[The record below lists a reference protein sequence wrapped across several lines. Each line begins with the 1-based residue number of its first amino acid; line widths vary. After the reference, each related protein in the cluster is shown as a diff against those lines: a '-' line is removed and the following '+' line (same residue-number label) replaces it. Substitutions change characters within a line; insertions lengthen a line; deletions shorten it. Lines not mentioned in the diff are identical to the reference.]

1 MPSKK
6 KKWSS
11 TFDRRERQQEKSKE
25 SDESSKTR
33 EEGQAKSSPWTE
45 SPQASQPSG
54 GACGSS
60 ADQIRD
66 DKTTQDKQDHRGRYG
81 RKHPDGRRNKRQKR
95 HQGRENASVDTE
107 ATTESSQT
115 GTEKKTTPQAARSAT
130 QKASGG
136 SVDNGPVQRK
146 TRDDNVDKHS
156 KQVQGESR
164 EPGKGPMMASPFEKG
179 KRSGQIQAK
188 QARTPFPGNRDV
200 CSPSEQK
207 GQVPL
212 RGCLSGKTVLDLKML
227 KETKGAGIVQ
237 KLNESMVRFKHFLRS
252 EEEQYNSDEFIF
264 DLTCILERVCLEPI
278 DENVVKVLTALK
290 GSIFLK
296 SKIPCLLDRI
306 QDSVTLNDQESQR
319 KLIQYLIKIFT
330 QFLMPLPSSY
340 ADLPYEQLKLA
351 LDESSIDRKDEL
363 EKELEVFKQIRDN
376 VIIAERQ
383 KRGQRYTNMTGEKP
397 PNDFRDL
404 PICPTNKEMA
414 SQERPFLRKN
424 ISKGRYDDVEHYLDV
439 QFRLLREDFLEPLRE
454 GIYEITHN
462 VPKERRNQSMKC
474 YQGVRIVG
482 KEFTPSG
489 VIYKVQLHD
498 SKSSKAILAHS
509 KRLIFGSF
517 VCLSKDKFQTMLFA
531 TVANRDPKDVDEGKF
546 DIRFVED
553 QNVFGI
559 EKRQVQYQMAES
571 PAYFE
576 AYYHVLKGL
585 QELNEN
591 SMPFPKYLVECSAEV
606 GPPKYLRRDNN
617 QDPVCYD
624 LSKALAISHPA
635 KLQKVPVLQ
644 PEAWPPA
651 EELPLNISQLEALK
665 TGVTTEFSV
674 IQGPPGTG
682 KTYVGA
688 KIARCLLENRKQ
700 WDPKKASPMLMVCY
714 TNHALDQFL
723 EKVLEF
729 NQERGAIIRVGGRS
743 KSQSLEGCNLK
754 LFVKDNRQRDKR
766 FYIHWRFKDN
776 YKEMENVKKT
786 ILKADKEILEFRVLE
801 DGMIPL
807 HVDQLYRSRFPPN
820 TTTECRKTRN
830 TFKLWL
836 CNNSRLNDMN
846 PAPDGSTK
854 TNHTDGV
861 DGSILQEEDKSEG
874 EQSPDHFRQSF
885 DVHVTD
891 KPPQQKAGC
900 SDEVKVEEKH
910 ERHEDTTSREDEA
923 TRIQNQRRLVGEEEC
938 IRAIQLPNKGNCE
951 DEDDKDDNENGG
963 GWTKVE
969 CRNSSRRKRNED
981 RKDHTGR
988 GIHSTET
995 TSKKRGKKKE
1005 IDLTAD
1011 TSQIQEKLQN
1021 VSGMSDEEAMNVPNI
1036 WFLSEDERLRLYL
1049 YWAECYRDRL
1059 RMEVQGYERK
1069 HEQLCAELEEL
1080 RAEEEEEVIRKAT
1093 VVGMTTSGAA
1103 RYHSMLQ
1110 KIGPK
1115 IVIIEEAA
1123 EVMEAHIITS
1133 LSRDTNHVILIG
1145 DHKQLRPKATVYEL
1159 AQKYNLEISLFERMV
1174 MNSMDCK
1181 RLSIQHRMRPEI
1193 AALTKRFYDHEILD
1207 HETVC
1212 KFEDI
1217 VGITKNMFFVDHCQ
1231 LESLNGNLQSFSNPH
1246 EATFLKSLCMYLLQQ
1261 GYGRHQITIL
1271 TMYIGQ
1277 LLLLQEK
1284 MPRNQFEGIKICTVD
1299 NFQGEENDI
1308 ILLSLV
1314 RSNLEGRIG
1323 FLSESNRICVALSRA
1338 RKGFYCIGNLNMLRR
1353 QCQVWQGICN
1363 DLDATKAIGD
1373 TFELTCQRHKNMTS
1387 VRNPGDFPKFGG
1399 CSRMCGERLH
1409 CGHACDRPCHPSD
1422 AYHHDQCQ
1430 KACFNICPNEHQCT
1444 EVCHYPKRC
1453 PDCYHSML
1461 KTVPRCGHE
1470 QSIPCSVDPAAFSC
1484 LVKCEKVL
1492 PCGHKCR
1499 KKCGEVCTAKCKEKC
1514 LKSLPCGH
1522 SKEMACHRDPTSAEC
1537 NNDCKKVL
1545 ECGHPC
1551 KKRCKDECQCNEE
1564 IMIQLPCKHMRR
1576 VLCHKKHDSLQ
1587 CMERCRRILDCGHEC
1602 PGICFED
1609 CREDLCKV
1617 TVIKELPCGHQQSEP
1632 CNVDPKSAFC
1642 YNPCKR
1648 PLECGHKCPSVCGC
1662 PCKEVKCEEL
1672 CQTKCARGHACQKLC
1687 HLGRPCDAC
1696 MVVDSMPLPTCGH
1709 TVEKLCHIDPKSIR
1723 CDKPCQ
1729 RLRTCG
1735 HPCVSICSKK
1745 CEAQPCTLP
1754 TSKMLPCGHEV
1765 VLPCHK
1771 NLSKYKCT
1779 ERIEVNLP
1787 CGHKMHCECRVAQG
1801 AEKKPLCNEKVEKEL
1816 PCKHKATLPCHKK
1829 PDDCKCKKKVD
1840 VELSCGHTKSLVCF
1854 SLKKDLQNASCS
1866 VKTTRKLPC
1875 GHETLLRC
1883 YINPEE
1889 HSCQEEVQLT
1899 LSCGHEKLT
1908 TCSEMKNELT
1918 KGECNEVVTMK
1929 LPCGHEKQMTCSE
1942 RQKGNISDAPS
1953 DRFLLCEEEVQL
1965 VLSCGHRKL
1974 TSCSKMRNELA
1985 KDECNEKLTM
1995 KLPCGHEKK
2004 VECSQGRKGNIFC
2017 NAPCDRFLP
2026 CEHRC
2031 QKKCGENCAAFK
2043 CAVEV
2048 QKDLACGFHKV
2059 SCPCSEN
2066 VSQVVCK
2073 KRCQRRLS
2081 CGHVCQG
2088 KCAEECSQYKC
2099 NKKVLKPL
2107 NCAGGHSLQMK
2118 CSDNPG
2124 DVKCKEKCNRKLGCG
2139 HRCPGLCSEK
2149 CENMRCT
2156 HRIEDK
2162 FPCGHK
2168 MENVRCFQRKT
2179 ATCTAPC
2186 QRQKSSCKHRCKGVC
2201 GKDCSN
2207 YPCEEV
2213 VNKLLSCGHNIEMR
2227 CKHPIDEVQCPAE
2240 CKAKL
2245 PCGHYCTGKCYECQ
2259 ERGSHEFCQHQ
2270 CGRLLICLHR
2280 CNAACGEP
2288 CPPCNK
2294 KCAKSCPHGKCKR
2307 RCSQLCD
2314 SCTEPCKWRCP
2325 HYKCKN
2331 LCGEECDRPPCN
2343 APCPKKLPCQHPC
2356 IGLCGE
2362 NCPTLCAICNAKKLS
2377 STIAA
2382 KGSAKKEAMRC
2393 LQLLDCGHIISVE
2406 EMDAW
2411 MVRKLGDHVQLLQC
2425 PRCSTSITFSYRY
2438 GNIVK
2443 RMLKNVENVK
2453 TQIEQLEIEVSD
2465 AVIRLAKDIGAIQ
2478 KYDVKHRKSFE
2489 QANLDFVR
2497 SIQWKW
2503 NPFNLQRGNRSS
2515 VFKFTFKNHLMILQ
2529 QVTNTEDVLANIKA
2543 HREVS
2548 EPWKPAIKDAMNN
2561 IKEDL
2566 ENPELDLES
2575 LSQIHE
2581 QAKKFF
2587 LFSQVLKVQ
2596 DIALMHRISLSGNG
2610 VDRKMSAHI
2619 RFKKFLKGNDD
2630 ILDIDWLE
2638 TIVNLLRKE
2647 VKLEP
2652 LPIEAQDFTN
2662 FPGYRTDVWKLC
2674 EKGHAFCI
2682 RRIVRRGKSILV
2694 GSDGCTLCTVKESD

>member
-1 MPSKK
+1 
-6 KKWSS
+6 
-11 TFDRRERQQEKSKE
+11 
-25 SDESSKTR
+25 
-33 EEGQAKSSPWTE
+33 
-45 SPQASQPSG
+45 
-54 GACGSS
+54 
-60 ADQIRD
+60 
-66 DKTTQDKQDHRGRYG
+66 
-81 RKHPDGRRNKRQKR
+81 
-95 HQGRENASVDTE
+95 
-107 ATTESSQT
+107 
-115 GTEKKTTPQAARSAT
+115 
-130 QKASGG
+130 
-136 SVDNGPVQRK
+136 
-146 TRDDNVDKHS
+146 
-156 KQVQGESR
+156 
-164 EPGKGPMMASPFEKG
+164 
-179 KRSGQIQAK
+179 
-188 QARTPFPGNRDV
+188 
-200 CSPSEQK
+200 
-207 GQVPL
+207 
-212 RGCLSGKTVLDLKML
+212 ML

-489 VIYKVQLHD
+489 VIYKVQLQD
-498 SKSSKAILAHS
+498 SKFSKAILAHS

-517 VCLSKDKFQTMLFA
+517 VCLSKDNFQTMLFA
-531 TVANRDPKDVDEGKF
+531 TVANRDPEDVEAGKL

-553 QNVFGI
+553 QNVFDI
-559 EKRQVQYQMAES
+559 EKRPEEYQMAES

-1771 NLSKYKCT
+1771 NPSKYKCT

-2118 CSDNPG
+2118 CSDSPG

-2652 LPIEAQDFTN
+2652 LPKEAQDFTN

>member
-1 MPSKK
+1 M
-6 KKWSS
+6 
-11 TFDRRERQQEKSKE
+11 
-25 SDESSKTR
+25 
-33 EEGQAKSSPWTE
+33 
-45 SPQASQPSG
+45 
-54 GACGSS
+54 
-60 ADQIRD
+60 
-66 DKTTQDKQDHRGRYG
+66 
-81 RKHPDGRRNKRQKR
+81 
-95 HQGRENASVDTE
+95 
-107 ATTESSQT
+107 
-115 GTEKKTTPQAARSAT
+115 
-130 QKASGG
+130 
-136 SVDNGPVQRK
+136 
-146 TRDDNVDKHS
+146 
-156 KQVQGESR
+156 
-164 EPGKGPMMASPFEKG
+164 
-179 KRSGQIQAK
+179 
-188 QARTPFPGNRDV
+188 
-200 CSPSEQK
+200 
-207 GQVPL
+207 

-252 EEEQYNSDEFIF
+252 EEEQYNSDEFVF

-1771 NLSKYKCT
+1771 NPSKYKCT

-2652 LPIEAQDFTN
+2652 LPKEAQDFTN

>member
-1 MPSKK
+1 
-6 KKWSS
+6 
-11 TFDRRERQQEKSKE
+11 
-25 SDESSKTR
+25 
-33 EEGQAKSSPWTE
+33 
-45 SPQASQPSG
+45 
-54 GACGSS
+54 
-60 ADQIRD
+60 
-66 DKTTQDKQDHRGRYG
+66 
-81 RKHPDGRRNKRQKR
+81 
-95 HQGRENASVDTE
+95 
-107 ATTESSQT
+107 
-115 GTEKKTTPQAARSAT
+115 
-130 QKASGG
+130 
-136 SVDNGPVQRK
+136 
-146 TRDDNVDKHS
+146 
-156 KQVQGESR
+156 
-164 EPGKGPMMASPFEKG
+164 
-179 KRSGQIQAK
+179 
-188 QARTPFPGNRDV
+188 
-200 CSPSEQK
+200 
-207 GQVPL
+207 
-212 RGCLSGKTVLDLKML
+212 ML

-363 EKELEVFKQIRDN
+363 EKKLEVFKQIRDN

-861 DGSILQEEDKSEG
+861 DGSILQEEDNSEG

-1181 RLSIQHRMRPEI
+1181 RLCIQHRMRPEI

-1373 TFELTCQRHKNMTS
+1373 TFELTCQRHENMTS

-1771 NLSKYKCT
+1771 NPSKYKCT

-1829 PDDCKCKKKVD
+1829 PDDCKCKKKLD

-2325 HYKCKN
+2325 HYKCNN

-2652 LPIEAQDFTN
+2652 LPKEAQDFTN

>member
-1 MPSKK
+1 M
-6 KKWSS
+6 
-11 TFDRRERQQEKSKE
+11 
-25 SDESSKTR
+25 
-33 EEGQAKSSPWTE
+33 
-45 SPQASQPSG
+45 
-54 GACGSS
+54 
-60 ADQIRD
+60 
-66 DKTTQDKQDHRGRYG
+66 
-81 RKHPDGRRNKRQKR
+81 
-95 HQGRENASVDTE
+95 
-107 ATTESSQT
+107 
-115 GTEKKTTPQAARSAT
+115 
-130 QKASGG
+130 
-136 SVDNGPVQRK
+136 
-146 TRDDNVDKHS
+146 
-156 KQVQGESR
+156 
-164 EPGKGPMMASPFEKG
+164 
-179 KRSGQIQAK
+179 
-188 QARTPFPGNRDV
+188 
-200 CSPSEQK
+200 
-207 GQVPL
+207 

-363 EKELEVFKQIRDN
+363 EKKLEVFKQIRDN

-861 DGSILQEEDKSEG
+861 DGSILQEEDNSEG

-1373 TFELTCQRHKNMTS
+1373 TFELTCQRHENMTS

-1771 NLSKYKCT
+1771 NPSKYKCT

-1829 PDDCKCKKKVD
+1829 PDDCKCKKKLD

-2325 HYKCKN
+2325 HYKCNN

-2652 LPIEAQDFTN
+2652 LPKEAQDFTN

>member
-1 MPSKK
+1 M
-6 KKWSS
+6 
-11 TFDRRERQQEKSKE
+11 
-25 SDESSKTR
+25 
-33 EEGQAKSSPWTE
+33 
-45 SPQASQPSG
+45 
-54 GACGSS
+54 
-60 ADQIRD
+60 
-66 DKTTQDKQDHRGRYG
+66 
-81 RKHPDGRRNKRQKR
+81 
-95 HQGRENASVDTE
+95 
-107 ATTESSQT
+107 
-115 GTEKKTTPQAARSAT
+115 
-130 QKASGG
+130 
-136 SVDNGPVQRK
+136 
-146 TRDDNVDKHS
+146 
-156 KQVQGESR
+156 
-164 EPGKGPMMASPFEKG
+164 
-179 KRSGQIQAK
+179 
-188 QARTPFPGNRDV
+188 
-200 CSPSEQK
+200 
-207 GQVPL
+207 

-264 DLTCILERVCLEPI
+264 DLTCILARVCLEPI

-319 KLIQYLIKIFT
+319 RLIQYLIKIFT

-363 EKELEVFKQIRDN
+363 EKKLEVFKQIRDN

-404 PICPTNKEMA
+404 PICPTNKEMT

-754 LFVKDNRQRDKR
+754 LFVKDSRQRDKR

-776 YKEMENVKKT
+776 YKEMENVKKI

-861 DGSILQEEDKSEG
+861 DGSILQEEDNSEG

-1021 VSGMSDEEAMNVPNI
+1021 VSRMSDEEAMNVPNI
-1036 WFLSEDERLRLYL
+1036 WFLSEDDRLRLYL

-1212 KFEDI
+1212 KFENI

-1373 TFELTCQRHKNMTS
+1373 TFELTCQRHENMTS

-1696 MVVDSMPLPTCGH
+1696 MVVDSIPLPTCGH

-1765 VLPCHK
+1765 VLPCNK
-1771 NLSKYKCT
+1771 NPSKYKCT

-1854 SLKKDLQNASCS
+1854 SLKKDLQNASCT

-1918 KGECNEVVTMK
+1918 KGECNEMVTMK

-1942 RQKGNISDAPS
+1942 QQKGNICDAPS

-1974 TSCSKMRNELA
+1974 TSCSKMRDELA

-2118 CSDNPG
+2118 CSDNPE
-2124 DVKCKEKCNRKLGCG
+2124 DVKCKEKCHRKLGCG

-2156 HRIEDK
+2156 NRIEDK

-2227 CKHPIDEVQCPAE
+2227 CKYPIDEVQCPAE

-2325 HYKCKN
+2325 HYKCNN

-2503 NPFNLQRGNRSS
+2503 NPFNLPRGNRSS
-2515 VFKFTFKNHLMILQ
+2515 VFKFAFKNHLMILQ

-2652 LPIEAQDFTN
+2652 LPKEAQDFTN

>member
-1 MPSKK
+1 M
-6 KKWSS
+6 
-11 TFDRRERQQEKSKE
+11 
-25 SDESSKTR
+25 
-33 EEGQAKSSPWTE
+33 
-45 SPQASQPSG
+45 
-54 GACGSS
+54 
-60 ADQIRD
+60 
-66 DKTTQDKQDHRGRYG
+66 
-81 RKHPDGRRNKRQKR
+81 
-95 HQGRENASVDTE
+95 
-107 ATTESSQT
+107 
-115 GTEKKTTPQAARSAT
+115 
-130 QKASGG
+130 
-136 SVDNGPVQRK
+136 
-146 TRDDNVDKHS
+146 
-156 KQVQGESR
+156 
-164 EPGKGPMMASPFEKG
+164 
-179 KRSGQIQAK
+179 
-188 QARTPFPGNRDV
+188 
-200 CSPSEQK
+200 
-207 GQVPL
+207 
-212 RGCLSGKTVLDLKML
+212 LDLKML

-252 EEEQYNSDEFIF
+252 EEEQHNSDEFIF
-264 DLTCILERVCLEPI
+264 DLTCILERVCLQPI

-340 ADLPYEQLKLA
+340 ADLPYEQLKQA

-363 EKELEVFKQIRDN
+363 EKELEVFKQVRDN

-383 KRGQRYTNMTGEKP
+383 KRGQRYTNITGDKP
-397 PNDFRDL
+397 PEDFRDL
-404 PICPTNKEMA
+404 RICPTNEEMT

-591 SMPFPKYLVECSAEV
+591 SIPFPKYLVECSAEV

-766 FYIHWRFKDN
+766 FYIHCRFKDN

-1021 VSGMSDEEAMNVPNI
+1021 LSGMSDEEAMNVPNI
-1036 WFLSEDERLRLYL
+1036 WFLSEDKRLRLYL

-1212 KFEDI
+1212 KFENI

-1453 PDCYHSML
+1453 PDCYHSMS

-1576 VLCHKKHDSLQ
+1576 VLCHKKHDSFQ

-1735 HPCVSICSKK
+1735 HPCLSICSKK

-1754 TSKMLPCGHEV
+1754 TCKMLPCGHEV

-1771 NLSKYKCT
+1771 NPLKYKCT

-1854 SLKKDLQNASCS
+1854 SLKKDLQNASCT

-1918 KGECNEVVTMK
+1918 KGECNEMVTMK

-1942 RQKGNISDAPS
+1942 RQKGNICDAPS

-2031 QKKCGENCAAFK
+2031 QKKCGENCTSFK

-2088 KCAEECSQYKC
+2088 KCAEKCSQYKC

-2118 CSDNPG
+2118 CSDNPE

-2156 HRIEDK
+2156 NRIEDK

-2213 VNKLLSCGHNIEMR
+2213 VNKFLSCGHKIEMR

-2453 TQIEQLEIEVSD
+2453 TQIEQLEVEVSD

-2652 LPIEAQDFTN
+2652 LPKEAQDFTN

-2682 RRIVRRGKSILV
+2682 RHIVRRGKSILV